1 MAEAPKPFREEEV
14 SYLGELLGHPLNL
27 SGFLTAITAGAILSV
42 GFGLAPAAIPILLY
56 VGGQAII
63 GLFVPSS
70 PIFREYVNR
79 KKRAEY
85 REGMRA
91 HLQEQIGQRIKRLQL
106 EDWEDLARYQQR
118 YTQMRDRLSQLLRL
132 ASNGSSGLSTSD
144 LERLDD
150 ATVDYL
156 RLVYRRILLHERL
169 HAEDA
174 RSIEQQLADIQYQLH
189 QDHSGVDRK
198 RLEQAHS
205 DLTRMLERRA
215 GLPAKD
221 AATAAQLIT
230 MSEAFEEIY
239 HRVTTDPTSEGVGE
253 FLREATERLT
263 IEEEL
268 AMSVDEE
275 LDQLS
280 RRKASIRLLQ

>member
-1 MAEAPKPFREEEV
+1 MAEAPKPFREEDV
-14 SYLGELLGHPLNL
+14 SYVGELLGHPLSL
-27 SGFLTAITAGAILSV
+27 SGLLTAITAGAVLSV

-56 VGGQAII
+56 IGGQALI
-63 GLFVPSS
+63 GLFLPSS
-70 PIFREYVNR
+70 PIFREYVNS

-85 REGMRA
+85 REALRV
-91 HLQEQIGQRIKRLQL
+91 HLQEQIGQRSQAFRL
-106 EDWEDLARYQQR
+106 EDWDDLVRYRQR
-118 YTQMRDRLSQLLRL
+118 YTQMRDRLAQLLRL
-132 ASNGSSGLSTSD
+132 AGGGRSGLSASD

-156 RLVYRRILLHERL
+156 RLIYSRILLYERL
-169 HAEDA
+169 NAEDSG
-174 RSIEQQLADIQYQLH
+174 SIERQIADIQYQLQQEH
-189 QDHSGVDRK
+189 TGVDRK

-205 DLTRMLERRA
+205 DLTRMLDRRA

-268 AMSVDEE
+268 AMSVDDEME
-275 LDQLS
+275 QLS
-280 RRKASIRLLQ
+280 RRKNASRLSQ